1 MVATGL
7 NEFIAVIPKKSH
19 ISVAEF
25 KRIDLICS
33 PTKRKKKW
41 ITVRGDG
48 YVNLLDC
55 DNYLKGYIYQ
65 NSMFY
70 TLNIYN
76 ITPSVK
82 LGD

>member
-1 MVATGL
+1 MSLRESILYAHP
-7 NEFIAVIPKKSH
+7 PK
-19 ISVAEF
+19 E
-25 KRIDLICS
+25 
-33 PTKRKKKW
+33 KKKK

-70 TLNIYN
+70 ALNIYN
-76 ITPSVK
+76 ITHQ
-82 LGD
+82 

>member
-1 MVATGL
+1 ML
-7 NEFIAVIPKKSH
+7 SH
-19 ISVAEF
+19 Q
-25 KRIDLICS
+25 
-33 PTKRKKKW
+33 KKKKKK

-70 TLNIYN
+70 ALNIYN
-76 ITPSVK
+76 ITHQ
-82 LGD
+82 